1 MFDMMKM
8 MGKMKEVQ
16 AKVKEAQAN
25 LVNIK
30 ADGEAGAGMVK
41 VTVNGL
47 KQIESI
53 DIDQDIIKAE
63 DKEMIQDLTIAAI
76 NKAIQEVE
84 ILSKEEMKKHTEG
97 LIPNIPGLDLGGLF

>member
-1 MFDMMKM
+1 
-8 MGKMKEVQ
+8 VQ